1 MALNSCD
8 NDIESI
14 SCGMGEDQQSGAG
27 KSESS
32 RRRFETI
39 TGLTLALFAA
49 VLAVVDLGGGKYGD
63 DEIIGTNEKANL
75 YQWYQSKSIKQ
86 SIIEQEAELIS
97 ALLNAGVVIT
107 NRADVLRS
115 QLAVVKKNA
124 ERYEKEKK
132 EILLGS
138 AAVGPQGQVLLRDGK
153 KGAILGTKYWEQ
165 KLSILGEAGDKFD
178 LATLWLQVALVFG
191 AISLIIESEKLK
203 RAFYVALVLGSLLGT
218 SFGIQAYTIAMS
230 AETSLQSS
238 PPAK

>member
-1 MALNSCD
+1 MS
-8 NDIESI
+8 
-14 SCGMGEDQQSGAG
+14 EDQQSGTG
-27 KSESS
+27 KSENA

-97 ALLNAGVVIT
+97 ALLNAGVVVP
-107 NRADVLRS
+107 NRADVLRN
-115 QLAVVKKNA
+115 QLAAVEKNA
-124 ERYEKEKK
+124 ARYEKEKK

-138 AAVGPQGQVLLRDGK
+138 ASVGPKGQVLLRDGK

-165 KLSILGEAGDKFD
+165 KLSILGDAGDKFD

-230 AETSLQSS
+230 AETSLQVSS
-238 PPAK
+238 PAKINK